1 MMTASMPSSMM
12 RDWKASAH
20 TTPLMPPY
28 TNTIACMKLT
38 KSRNNEEEKKLT
50 TDVAMVQTHMMAMM
64 LIHIGLPVALS
75 SAIAGANVTIP
86 P

>member
-1 MMTASMPSSMM
+1 
-12 RDWKASAH
+12 
-20 TTPLMPPY
+20 
-28 TNTIACMKLT
+28 MKLT